1 MKVSAVTLALV
12 TAVSGHYT
20 FPKISGT
27 QDWQYVRR
35 TANWQ
40 SNGPVQDVN
49 SQAIRCYEAGGRSSA
64 QTLNVQ
70 AGSSITWQ
78 SAPNIFHPGPLS
90 GWMAK
95 VPSGQTAASWDGSG
109 ANWFKVY
116 QEMPTSTNGGLQFAS
131 NNKASATFPIP
142 QCIDNGEYLFRIEHN
157 ALHGASSVGGAQ
169 FYISC
174 AQINV
179 SGGSG
184 AKKPANLVAFPG
196 AYKPT
201 DPGILINMYNAR
213 SYTPAG
219 PPVFSC

>member
-1 MKVSAVTLALV
+1 MRASIITLALV

-27 QDWQYVRR
+27 NDWQYVRR

-49 SQAIRCYEAGGRSSA
+49 SQAIRCFEAGGRSSA
-64 QTLNVQ
+64 STYGVQ
-70 AGSSITWQ
+70 AGGSLTFQ
-78 SAPNIFHPGPLS
+78 SAPNIFHPGPVS

-95 VPSGQTAASWDGSG
+95 VPAGQTAASWDGSG
-109 ANWFKVY
+109 QAWFKVY
-116 QEMPTSTNGGLQFAS
+116 QEMPTGSNGGLQFAS
-131 NNKASATFPIP
+131 NNKASASFTIP
-142 QCIDNGEYLFRIEHN
+142 RCIENGEYLFRIEHN

-184 AKKPANLVAFPG
+184 SKKPSNLVSFPG
-196 AYKPT
+196 AYKAT
-201 DPGILINMYNAR
+201 DPGILVNMYNAR

-219 PPVFSC
+219 PAVFTC